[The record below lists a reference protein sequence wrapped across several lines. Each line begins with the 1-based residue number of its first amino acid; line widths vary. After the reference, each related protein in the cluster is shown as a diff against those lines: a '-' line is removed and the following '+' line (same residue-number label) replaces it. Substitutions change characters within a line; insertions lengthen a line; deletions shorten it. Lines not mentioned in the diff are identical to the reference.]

1 MEYGRERGVTYRFC
15 ILLFL
20 SICQKKKNPPLNI
33 MGKDIGK
40 EEEWRDISG
49 WKRRR
54 VNEERSNIK
63 TGIGI

>member
-1 MEYGRERGVTYRFC
+1 MP
-15 ILLFL
+15 
-20 SICQKKKNPPLNI
+20 KKKNPPLNI